1 MKNVSIELI
10 ICDIMVLVYAI
21 ISWTLL
27 ERNIKKLIG
36 AKQISILVDSQIENV
51 MQHTLKQEIS

>member
-1 MKNVSIELI
+1 MKKVSIELI

-21 ISWTLL
+21 ISRTLL

-36 AKQISILVDSQIENV
+36 AKQISIIVDSQIENV
-51 MQHTLKQEIS
+51 MQHSLKQEIS

>member
-27 ERNIKKLIG
+27 ERNIKKSIG

>member
-1 MKNVSIELI
+1 MKKVSIELI

-51 MQHTLKQEIS
+51 MQHSLKQEIS

>member
-51 MQHTLKQEIS
+51 MQHSLKQEIS

>member
-1 MKNVSIELI
+1 MKKVSIELI

-21 ISWTLL
+21 ISRTLL
-27 ERNIKKLIG
+27 KRNIKKLIG

-51 MQHTLKQEIS
+51 MQHSLKQEIS